1 MRAMWKGAV
10 SFGLVNVPV
19 KMYTATESHDLSF
32 HQVHRT
38 DGGRIRYK
46 RVCDVCGEQVPYD
59 DIAKGYESEDGQL
72 VILTDEDLAELPVA
86 SSREIAVEKFVPT
99 EQIDPMW
106 MEKSYYLEPEKNG
119 AKPYALLREA
129 LREAD
134 RMALVTISIRQRST
148 MAVLRVRD
156 DVIVLQTL
164 LWPDEIR
171 KPDFGSLDGDET
183 ARPQELAMAA
193 SLVESLSGD
202 YDPDEFDDEYRI
214 EMERLVDSKLSG
226 GQTAPAPEPREET
239 GGGEVV
245 DLLSALQ
252 RSVER
257 AREARGDEPAAAG
270 GSTAAT
276 KKAAKKAP
284 AKKAGVTTTATKSTA
299 KKATAKTA
307 AKKATAKKAPPPRPP
322 PRKPPASPPT
332 PPDKAGSGGDGEDHV
347 QGARAVDAFD
357 AVELDVAGGARPADE
372 GQRPARIEPGEGFGH
387 AGDDLLGVD
396 DADVQVGHQ
405 ADGPAAAERGAVQ
418 HDGAGLG
425 DRDGAAG
432 DHRVDVV
439 ELHRGQVRPVDD
451 LAVVV
456 DPGRQPSGDHDRV
469 DVAGEQGRSHCRTDR
484 GVVVGAAGHAGLVV
498 LDSFGEPVQQG
509 CAAGRVLGPGPVSPG
524 SGRCRLGS
532 IAGRIAG
539 RVAGQGF
546 ANSSEYVVTRRHR
559 PAHHSRKVW
568 SGGVGRSREAV
579 QPARVAGS
587 LIRGR
592 PRRRNHR
599 LILAVRPARANR
611 LGRRMT

>member
-86 SSREIAVEKFVPT
+86 SSREIAVEKFVPS

-106 MEKSYYLEPEKNG
+106 MEKSYYLEPEKSG

-171 KPDFGSLDGDET
+171 KPDFGTLDGDET

-202 YDPDEFDDEYRI
+202 YDPDEFNDEYRV

-226 GQTAPAPEPREET
+226 GKAAPAPEPREEV

-257 AREARGDEPAAAG
+257 AREARGDEPAAKAPAKKAAVRG
-270 GSTAAT
+270 TKKASGTAAKKTTVKKAATKATAKKAAT
-276 KKAAKKAP
+276 KKAAR
-284 AKKAGVTTTATKSTA
+284 KSA
-299 KKATAKTA
+299 
-307 AKKATAKKAPPPRPP
+307 
-322 PRKPPASPPT
+322 
-332 PPDKAGSGGDGEDHV
+332 
-347 QGARAVDAFD
+347 
-357 AVELDVAGGARPADE
+357 
-372 GQRPARIEPGEGFGH
+372 
-387 AGDDLLGVD
+387 
-396 DADVQVGHQ
+396 
-405 ADGPAAAERGAVQ
+405 
-418 HDGAGLG
+418 
-425 DRDGAAG
+425 
-432 DHRVDVV
+432 
-439 ELHRGQVRPVDD
+439 
-451 LAVVV
+451 
-456 DPGRQPSGDHDRV
+456 
-469 DVAGEQGRSHCRTDR
+469 
-484 GVVVGAAGHAGLVV
+484 
-498 LDSFGEPVQQG
+498 
-509 CAAGRVLGPGPVSPG
+509 
-524 SGRCRLGS
+524 
-532 IAGRIAG
+532 
-539 RVAGQGF
+539 
-546 ANSSEYVVTRRHR
+546 
-559 PAHHSRKVW
+559 
-568 SGGVGRSREAV
+568 
-579 QPARVAGS
+579 
-587 LIRGR
+587 
-592 PRRRNHR
+592 
-599 LILAVRPARANR
+599 
-611 LGRRMT
+611 

>member
-86 SSREIAVEKFVPT
+86 SSREIAVEKFVPS

-106 MEKSYYLEPEKNG
+106 MEKSYYLEPEKTG

-214 EMERLVDSKLSG
+214 EMERLVDAKLSG
-226 GQTAPAPEPREET
+226 GETAPAPEPREEV

-257 AREARGDEPAAAG
+257 AREARGDEPASSAA
-270 GSTAAT
+270 
-276 KKAAKKAP
+276 KKAAAKKAP
-284 AKKAGVTTTATKSTA
+284 AKKASVTTTAKATT
-299 KKATAKTA
+299 KKAAAKTA
-307 AKKATAKKAPPPRPP
+307 AKKASAKKTAATTKTAAKKAA
-322 PRKPPASPPT
+322 RKSA
-332 PPDKAGSGGDGEDHV
+332 
-347 QGARAVDAFD
+347 
-357 AVELDVAGGARPADE
+357 
-372 GQRPARIEPGEGFGH
+372 
-387 AGDDLLGVD
+387 
-396 DADVQVGHQ
+396 
-405 ADGPAAAERGAVQ
+405 
-418 HDGAGLG
+418 
-425 DRDGAAG
+425 
-432 DHRVDVV
+432 
-439 ELHRGQVRPVDD
+439 
-451 LAVVV
+451 
-456 DPGRQPSGDHDRV
+456 
-469 DVAGEQGRSHCRTDR
+469 
-484 GVVVGAAGHAGLVV
+484 
-498 LDSFGEPVQQG
+498 
-509 CAAGRVLGPGPVSPG
+509 
-524 SGRCRLGS
+524 
-532 IAGRIAG
+532 
-539 RVAGQGF
+539 
-546 ANSSEYVVTRRHR
+546 
-559 PAHHSRKVW
+559 
-568 SGGVGRSREAV
+568 
-579 QPARVAGS
+579 
-587 LIRGR
+587 
-592 PRRRNHR
+592 
-599 LILAVRPARANR
+599 
-611 LGRRMT
+611 

>member
-86 SSREIAVEKFVPT
+86 SSREIAVEKFVPS

-106 MEKSYYLEPEKNG
+106 MEKSYYLEPEKTG

-214 EMERLVDSKLSG
+214 EMERLVDAKLSG
-226 GQTAPAPEPREET
+226 GETAPAPEPREEV

-257 AREARGDEPAAAG
+257 AREARGDEPAPSAAG
-270 GSTAAT
+270 G
-276 KKAAKKAP
+276 KKAP
-284 AKKAGVTTTATKSTA
+284 AKKTPAKKASVTTTAKATSKKATAKSTA
-299 KKATAKTA
+299 KKTPAKKTAATKTA
-307 AKKATAKKAPPPRPP
+307 AKKAT
-322 PRKPPASPPT
+322 RKSA
-332 PPDKAGSGGDGEDHV
+332 
-347 QGARAVDAFD
+347 
-357 AVELDVAGGARPADE
+357 
-372 GQRPARIEPGEGFGH
+372 
-387 AGDDLLGVD
+387 
-396 DADVQVGHQ
+396 
-405 ADGPAAAERGAVQ
+405 
-418 HDGAGLG
+418 
-425 DRDGAAG
+425 
-432 DHRVDVV
+432 
-439 ELHRGQVRPVDD
+439 
-451 LAVVV
+451 
-456 DPGRQPSGDHDRV
+456 
-469 DVAGEQGRSHCRTDR
+469 
-484 GVVVGAAGHAGLVV
+484 
-498 LDSFGEPVQQG
+498 
-509 CAAGRVLGPGPVSPG
+509 
-524 SGRCRLGS
+524 
-532 IAGRIAG
+532 
-539 RVAGQGF
+539 
-546 ANSSEYVVTRRHR
+546 
-559 PAHHSRKVW
+559 
-568 SGGVGRSREAV
+568 
-579 QPARVAGS
+579 
-587 LIRGR
+587 
-592 PRRRNHR
+592 
-599 LILAVRPARANR
+599 
-611 LGRRMT
+611 

>member
-171 KPDFGSLDGDET
+171 KPDFGTLDGDET

-226 GQTAPAPEPREET
+226 GKTAPAPEPREET

-257 AREARGDEPAAAG
+257 AREARGDEPAATG

-276 KKAAKKAP
+276 KKA
-284 AKKAGVTTTATKSTA
+284 
-299 KKATAKTA
+299 
-307 AKKATAKKAPPPRPP
+307 
-322 PRKPPASPPT
+322 
-332 PPDKAGSGGDGEDHV
+332 
-347 QGARAVDAFD
+347 
-357 AVELDVAGGARPADE
+357 
-372 GQRPARIEPGEGFGH
+372 
-387 AGDDLLGVD
+387 
-396 DADVQVGHQ
+396 
-405 ADGPAAAERGAVQ
+405 
-418 HDGAGLG
+418 
-425 DRDGAAG
+425 
-432 DHRVDVV
+432 
-439 ELHRGQVRPVDD
+439 
-451 LAVVV
+451 
-456 DPGRQPSGDHDRV
+456 
-469 DVAGEQGRSHCRTDR
+469 
-484 GVVVGAAGHAGLVV
+484 
-498 LDSFGEPVQQG
+498 
-509 CAAGRVLGPGPVSPG
+509 
-524 SGRCRLGS
+524 
-532 IAGRIAG
+532 
-539 RVAGQGF
+539 
-546 ANSSEYVVTRRHR
+546 
-559 PAHHSRKVW
+559 
-568 SGGVGRSREAV
+568 
-579 QPARVAGS
+579 
-587 LIRGR
+587 R
-592 PRRRNHR
+592 PRRRPPR
-599 LILAVRPARANR
+599 RP
-611 LGRRMT
+611 L